1 MKTKRIVF
9 TGIFAALVFITTWM
23 IKFPISFGWGYIH
36 FGDLAVMLS
45 GMLLGPVYGAV
56 AAAFGSALADYAGG
70 YAIYMLGTFIVKGL
84 LAFGVG
90 IAYKSLKGE
99 KRTFNNTLRIIYHA
113 IIASIVV
120 VGGYFLVDLI
130 LGSLAIVDL
139 EGDTAFFYASFGLLP
154 NFIQV
159 GFGIVASLLFYVPI
173 SKPFESIYSNEN

>member
-45 GMLLGPVYGAV
+45 GMLLGPIYGAI

-84 LAFGVG
+84 LAFAVG
-90 IAYKSLKGE
+90 IAYKNLKGD
-99 KRTFNNTLRIIYHA
+99 KRNMQTVLRLVYHA
-113 IIASIVV
+113 VVASIIV
-120 VGGYFLVDLI
+120 VGGYFLVDLT
-130 LGSLAIVDL
+130 LGHLAIVELD
-139 EGDTAFFYASFGLLP
+139 GDTAFAYAAFGLFP

-159 GFGIVASLLFYVPI
+159 GFGIVASIIFFQPMA
-173 SKPFESIYSNEN
+173 KPFENIYDN

>member
-23 IKFPISFGWGYIH
+23 IKFPISFGWGYMH

-56 AAAFGSALADYAGG
+56 AAAFGSALADYASG
-70 YAIYMLGTFIVKGL
+70 YAIYMLGTFVVKGL

-90 IAYKSLKGE
+90 IAYKSLKGD
-99 KRTFNNTLRIIYHA
+99 KRSMNKTLRTIYHA
-113 IIASIVV
+113 VIASIVV

-130 LGSLAIVDL
+130 LGSFVIEDL
-139 EGDTAFFYASFGLLP
+139 GGDTALAYAAFGVIP

-159 GFGIVASLLFYVPI
+159 GFGIAASLVFYVPI
-173 SKPFESIYSNEN
+173 SGPFENIYDKEN